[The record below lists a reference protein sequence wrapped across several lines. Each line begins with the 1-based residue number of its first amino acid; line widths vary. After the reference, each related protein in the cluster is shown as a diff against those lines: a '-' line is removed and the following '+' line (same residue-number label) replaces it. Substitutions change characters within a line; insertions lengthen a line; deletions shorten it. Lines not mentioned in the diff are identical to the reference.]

1 MNTRSSCKLFNPSPL
16 SKKRLF
22 AHHYYACLCKKSLSH
37 LVHMKNFGKS
47 HRPGSRSDMACH
59 TQRQWI
65 HPDFKLRKC
74 FMKLIQPFL
83 CLLAVS
89 CVSCIQIQI
98 FPSQSPN
105 SEVRISLIVLIIVFF
120 ALFHPLDFAN
130 ASSFSPLRRRTGFRF
145 RTVPIA
151 AAAGVS
157 LPPFFRYF
165 KVSTVI

>member
-22 AHHYYACLCKKSLSH
+22 AHHHYACLCKKSLSH

-47 HRPGSRSDMACH
+47 HCPGSRSDMACH

-98 FPSQSPN
+98 FFTAY
-105 SEVRISLIVLIIVFF
+105 IVYLSSSIILYTFPGAASTPQPYTVLPVHRTRHLSGNNT
-120 ALFHPLDFAN
+120 ALLPYLLPRSWPETPLHMH
-130 ASSFSPLRRRTGFRF
+130 
-145 RTVPIA
+145 
-151 AAAGVS
+151 AGHK
-157 LPPFFRYF
+157 PQ
-165 KVSTVI
+165 